1 MRIRVASWLRKR
13 RFDPALLVIAAG
25 LALFAALMVLPLV
38 YIINQAFKPLHELL
52 LFPPTFI
59 VREPTLQNF
68 VDLLGITAS
77 SSVPPLRYLLNSIIV
92 TLLGTIS
99 MVVTG
104 ALCAYPLSKHRFP
117 GRTLLFGTIMLSLLF
132 ATEVVAI
139 PRYVV
144 VQALHIMNT
153 YWGHVLPMIA
163 LPVGVFLLKQFMD
176 QVPDEVLE
184 AAKIDGA
191 SELKIFIRIM
201 LPLVSQAMATITIIA
216 FQSAWGNMETSSL
229 FMQEDS
235 MRTLAF
241 FVGTLTP
248 GLSNSVV
255 RQGAAAAGALV
266 LFLPSLL
273 VFLLY
278 QRKFI
283 ATMAQSGIK

>member
-1 MRIRVASWLRKR
+1 MLPKRLRL
-13 RFDPALLVIAAG
+13 DPAQYAIL
-25 LALFAALMVLPLV
+25 AALSLFSCFMLLPLV
-38 YIINQAFKPLHELL
+38 YIVNQAFKPLHELL

-59 VREPTLQNF
+59 VRDPTWQNF
-68 VDLLGITAS
+68 ADLLAVS
-77 SSVPPLRYLLNSIIV
+77 ENSPVPALRYLLNSFIV
-92 TLLGTIS
+92 TFLGTAG

-104 ALCAYPLSKHRFP
+104 SLCAYPLSKHRFP
-117 GRTLLFGTIMLSLLF
+117 GRSLLFGTVLVSLLF

-144 VQALHIMNT
+144 VQSLHIMNT

-176 QVPDEVLE
+176 QVPGEVLE

-191 SELKIFIRIM
+191 SEIKLFARIM
-201 LPLVSQAMATITIIA
+201 LPLVTQAMATITIIA
-216 FQSAWGNMETSSL
+216 FQTAWGNMETSTL

-235 MRTLAF
+235 MKTLAF

-248 GLSNSVV
+248 NLANSVV

>member
-1 MRIRVASWLRKR
+1 MGTLPRRLLRQLR
-13 RFDPALLVIAAG
+13 LEPAQIVILAG
-25 LALFAALMVLPLV
+25 LSAFALVMLLPLI
-38 YIINQAFKPLHELL
+38 YIVSQAFKPLHELL

-59 VREPTLQNF
+59 VREPTWQNF
-68 VDLLGITAS
+68 VDLLAVTDSTA
-77 SSVPPLRYLLNSIIV
+77 VPALRYLLNSLIV
-92 TLLGTIS
+92 TLLATVG

-104 ALCAYPLSKHRFP
+104 SLCAYPLSKHRFP
-117 GRTLLFGTIMLSLLF
+117 GRSLLFGLVLLSLLF

-144 VQALHIMNT
+144 IQALHIMNT

-176 QVPDEVLE
+176 QVPNEVLE

-191 SELKIFIRIM
+191 SELRIFTRIM

-235 MRTLAF
+235 MKTLAF

-248 GLSNSVV
+248 NLSNSVV

-266 LFLPSLL
+266 LFLPSLV

>member
-1 MRIRVASWLRKR
+1 MGTLPRRLLRQLR
-13 RFDPALLVIAAG
+13 LEPAQIVILAG
-25 LALFAALMVLPLV
+25 LSAFALVMLLPLI
-38 YIINQAFKPLHELL
+38 YIVSQAFKPLHELL

-59 VREPTLQNF
+59 VREPTWQNF
-68 VDLLGITAS
+68 VDLLALTDSTA
-77 SSVPPLRYLLNSIIV
+77 VPALRYLLNSLIV
-92 TLLGTIS
+92 TLLATVG

-104 ALCAYPLSKHRFP
+104 SLCAYPLSKHRFP
-117 GRTLLFGTIMLSLLF
+117 GRSLLFGLVLLSLLF

-144 VQALHIMNT
+144 IQALHIMNT

-176 QVPDEVLE
+176 QVPNEVLE

-191 SELKIFIRIM
+191 SELRIFTRIM

-235 MRTLAF
+235 MKTLAF

-248 GLSNSVV
+248 NLSNSVV

-266 LFLPSLL
+266 LFLPSLV